1 MYNVSFCSCLSQQ
14 QEKNVHVTLVV
25 HPRKEQEHTNLSMA
39 SIYGS
44 AKATQEADTV
54 MILQS
59 DGKRK
64 FLEVKKNRFNGNLG
78 HTPLHFDRTSCRYT
92 ETPIIEVSVKGGSKP
107 AANTG
112 SPHDGAASSPPVAKG
127 FVPDPW
133 KSMFS

>member
-1 MYNVSFCSCLSQQ
+1 
-14 QEKNVHVTLVV
+14 
-25 HPRKEQEHTNLSMA
+25 
-39 SIYGS
+39 
-44 AKATQEADTV
+44 

-92 ETPIIEVSVKGGSKP
+92 ETPIIEVSVKGSKP

-127 FVPDPW
+127 FVLDPW